1 MPKKGKIK
9 KSEAVNRIFY
19 IEREK
24 MMDDPLVQNW
34 VEELIVNDHVKFID
48 YLTDKIF
55 DLSLPKE
62 KINSYYHCIK
72 LLIVID
78 EDDAVDQ
85 LSSNED
91 LQDRLIAYIKS
102 CDKDEICQD
111 VLFILSSIFVV
122 DDKMKSLFTLD
133 FLTTLFDL
141 LNIIE
146 DDLNFKSAVKIL
158 IEINTLY
165 DSIDTNSFLKVY
177 HIHPNARVFNEII
190 IRLINIEDTKP
201 KLIKMFLCLSNIF
214 DKEKDNILYSTDIET
229 FIDIV
234 LVKLQSFYTEEVKAF
249 IIDVVEKV
257 LLYPE
262 YYKNNY
268 KLEEI
273 EDLFEDFA
281 SNDTQGEAIRTKA
294 KKVLEN
300 IKNNLSEESV

>member
-1 MPKKGKIK
+1 MPKKQKIK
-9 KSEAVNRIFY
+9 KSEAINRIFY

-24 MMDDPLVQNW
+24 LMDAPLVQNW
-34 VEELIVNDHVKFID
+34 VEELIINEQFKFID

-55 DLSLPKE
+55 DLSLSKE
-62 KINSYYHCIK
+62 KIFSYYHCIK
-72 LLIVID
+72 LLIIID
-78 EDDAVDQ
+78 EDDAIEQ
-85 LSSNED
+85 LNLNED
-91 LQDRLIAYIKS
+91 IQNRLIAYIKS
-102 CDKDEICQD
+102 CDKEDICQD
-111 VLFILSSIFVV
+111 ALFILSSIFVV
-122 DDKMKSLFTLD
+122 DDKLKPLFTLD

-146 DDLNFKSAVKIL
+146 DDLNFKSTVKIL

-165 DSIDTNSFLKVY
+165 DSIDTNLFLKVY

-190 IRLINIEDTKP
+190 IRLINIEDNKP

-214 DKEKDNILYSTDIET
+214 DKEKDNMLYSTDIET
-229 FIDIV
+229 FIDII

-262 YYKNNY
+262 YYKNSY
-268 KLEEI
+268 KIEEI

-281 SNDTQGEAIRTKA
+281 NNDTQGEAIRTKA

-300 IKNNLSEESV
+300 IKMNISKESD